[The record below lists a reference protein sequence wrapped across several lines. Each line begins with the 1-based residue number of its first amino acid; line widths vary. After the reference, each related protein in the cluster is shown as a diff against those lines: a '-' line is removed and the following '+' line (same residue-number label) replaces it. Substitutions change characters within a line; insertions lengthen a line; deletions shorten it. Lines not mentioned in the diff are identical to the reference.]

1 MHSFLDRV
9 VSKVCRGCQWNSS
22 VFDDRPRSWYRC
34 RSCVLDGLLGSV
46 YPIVFN
52 GFNHFSRRQH
62 HSSHCVRCSFKFL
75 RKHVRLSSHVPGLV
89 ISLNICYCFFFFN
102 LFHLVIVC
110 RQLGFYLS
118 VFLKLNII
126 HCSKNNKNIE
136 NKKE

>member
-46 YPIVFN
+46 HPIVFN

-62 HSSHCVRCSFKFL
+62 HSSHRVRCSFKFL
-75 RKHVRLSSHVPGLV
+75 RKHVRLSSHVPWLV
-89 ISLNICYCFFFFN
+89 IAWTFILVFFFQFISPCYRVSSVGF
-102 LFHLVIVC
+102 LFIGV
-110 RQLGFYLS
+110 
-118 VFLKLNII
+118 
-126 HCSKNNKNIE
+126 SKTKYYSLF
-136 NKKE
+136 KK